1 MCGVHKREGE
11 KKSSILLMLFNYAV
25 KRPLFL
31 WNDQLS
37 VVSDNGEWWPHA
49 LPLLYASYRLARD
62 TPSEREHLRSK
73 KSPDLFFAQYKINII
88 LKIYVFHILMV
99 VINVLMSKEDV

>member
-37 VVSDNGEWWPHA
+37 VVSDNGE
-49 LPLLYASYRLARD
+49 
-62 TPSEREHLRSK
+62 
-73 KSPDLFFAQYKINII
+73 
-88 LKIYVFHILMV
+88 
-99 VINVLMSKEDV
+99 